1 MRFLPYSNDTCT
13 SGSKFI
19 LDCQEITDEHPT
31 TDGWLDNLSFL
42 SIIPSHAAN
51 KSHKKILEGIL
62 HKTKHVVI
70 KIADTEEDIAKEWHT
85 YTLLKQEKLPGILTY
100 YCFFRCNDDII
111 KYKREQLSLC
121 QGTGDTLQVLVM
133 EYVRSKS
140 FKHFNWKDVLE
151 EVFQSCLQQA
161 VLTQVNAFITSGF
174 LHGDFHLDNILIK
187 KTTRKTITYDA
198 LEVTV
203 QLHGWQ
209 TKLMDF
215 ELSKFDKDNIVSL
228 WDNLKC
234 FYRKLLGDLLEI
246 LEISKIDSII
256 SLLGRLKEDQVSDM
270 TYFGTIYNMT
280 KQIKYKTKV
289 YDKLPYGG
297 KLKKPDITKKQFRYG
312 RNIHN

>member
-1 MRFLPYSNDTCT
+1 MQFMPYSDDTNT
-13 SGSKFI
+13 SGSKFL
-19 LDCQEITDEHPT
+19 LDCQDITNSNPT
-31 TDGWLDNLSFL
+31 TDGWLENISFL

-51 KSHKKILEGIL
+51 RSHKKILEGIF
-62 HKTKHVVI
+62 HKTRHVVV
-70 KIADTEEDIAKEWHT
+70 KIADIEEDIAKEWDT
-85 YTLLKQEKLPGILTY
+85 YNILKNARLPGMLTY

-111 KYKREQLSLC
+111 KYKRQQLSLC
-121 QGTGDTLQVLVM
+121 QGTGDALQVLVM

-140 FKHFNWKDVLE
+140 FKHFAWKDVSE

-187 KTTRKTITYDA
+187 KTTRKTMTYDA

-215 ELSKFDKDNIVSL
+215 ELSKFDKDNVVSL

-234 FYRKLLGDLLEI
+234 FYRKLLGDLVEV

-256 SLLGRLKEDQVSDM
+256 SLLGRLKEDKVSDI
-270 TYFGTIYNMT
+270 TYFATIYDLT
-280 KQIKYKTKV
+280 KQIKYKTKL
-289 YDKLPYGG
+289 YAKLPYGG
-297 KLKKPDITKKQFRYG
+297 KLKKPDITKTLYRYG
-312 RNIHN
+312 RNRHN